1 MLEER
6 IVPAAELGGVLHEWL
21 ARTDEGR
28 ATIALEQ
35 QADGQVRAILMPAIE
50 PTLLARVQVTMA
62 KYHEA
67 LMNLA

>member
-6 IVPAAELGGVLHEWL
+6 IVPASELGSLVQAWL
-21 ARTDEGR
+21 ARTNDGR

-35 QADGQVRAILMPAIE
+35 QADGRVRVILMPAIE
-50 PTLLARVQVTMA
+50 PSLLARVQVTMA